1 MLSDFSCACWPSVC
15 FLWRNVYLDV
25 VPIFLF
31 FFMLSC
37 MCCLYILE
45 VNLVIPTI
53 CKYILPVHRLSYY
66 VFGFFAVQE
75 ILVVEIKIKLTD
87 EILLNSM
94 RKLKRSKFWLRQWQE
109 ERLDSLPSEPP
120 GKPTATS

>member
-1 MLSDFSCACWPSVC
+1 
-15 FLWRNVYLDV
+15 
-25 VPIFLF
+25 
-31 FFMLSC
+31 MLSC

-53 CKYILPVHRLSYY
+53 CKYFLPVHRLSYF